1 MITGGAVPAR
11 DGSMRVRPCQPGEG
25 QPRAYG
31 RASDT
36 DLLAWSAEGDR
47 EAFQEVVTRHGPFAL
62 RSAAR
67 LVQDPSV
74 AEDVAQEALVRA
86 WTQASQFDAR
96 RARFTTW
103 LYRIVF
109 NLCIDYRRRVQPQPI
124 PADFDPIDPR
134 ATADQML
141 EANDQLTAL
150 ATALRL
156 LPPRQRAA
164 LALVYEEGLS
174 GAEAARA
181 LGVSIKAI
189 ERLLARARADLRERL
204 ESEMRRGENQRC

>member
-1 MITGGAVPAR
+1 
-11 DGSMRVRPCQPGEG
+11 MRVRPCQPGEG
-25 QPRAYG
+25 QPRVYG
-31 RASDT
+31 RASDA

-47 EAFQEVVTRHGPFAL
+47 EAFQEVATRHGPFAL

-67 LVQDPSV
+67 LVQDLSV

-86 WTQASQFDAR
+86 WTQASQFDGR

-109 NLCIDYRRRVQPQPI
+109 NLCIDYRRRTQPQPI
-124 PADFDPIDPR
+124 PPDFDPIDPG

-141 EANDQLTAL
+141 EADDQLTAL
-150 ATALRL
+150 TAALRL
-156 LPPRQRAA
+156 LPTRQRAA
-164 LALVYEEGLS
+164 LALVYEEGMS

-189 ERLLARARADLRERL
+189 ERLLARARAYLRQRL
-204 ESEMRRGENQRC
+204 ESEMTHTKNQRC

>member
-1 MITGGAVPAR
+1 
-11 DGSMRVRPCQPGEG
+11 MRVRPCQPGEG
-25 QPRAYG
+25 QPRAYARG
-31 RASDT
+31 SDA
-36 DLLAWSAEGDR
+36 DLLAWSAAGDR
-47 EAFQEVVTRHGPFAL
+47 EAFHEIVTRHGPFAL

-67 LVQDPSV
+67 LVHDPSI
-74 AEDVAQEALVRA
+74 AEDIAQEALVRA
-86 WTQASQFDAR
+86 WTQAGQFDAR

-103 LYRIVF
+103 LHRIVF
-109 NLCIDYRRRVQPQPI
+109 NLCIDYRRRVQPQQI
-124 PADFDPIDPR
+124 PPDFDPIDPG
-134 ATADQML
+134 ATVDQML
-141 EANDQLTAL
+141 EADDQLTAL

-189 ERLLARARADLRERL
+189 ERLLARARAYLRERL
-204 ESEMRRGENQRC
+204 ESEMRRAENQRC